1 MKEYRPRGSVY
12 LKTEDMPTTKI
23 LKDIFYGDNG
33 FDTKKISNEEFEKN
47 PYGGVKM
54 FSPKGKKD
62 KS

>member
-12 LKTEDMPTTKI
+12 LKTEDMETTNI
-23 LKDIFYGDNG
+23 LKDICYGDNG
-33 FDTKKISNEEFEKN
+33 FDTKTVSKEKFDKN

-54 FSPKGKKD
+54 FHPKGKKD